1 MIHSRIPAFYTE
13 IKLTLFVFG
22 INLGISSGF
31 LILGYIPTS
40 VFRIRYPVLGAH
52 SALCRA
58 FPRCWMKKRLLY
70 LHPARARNCSVS
82 CPLGPSSCKWP
93 VTWGEEE
100 IRAWVSSV
108 GKTWFNC
115 KLWKVLQL
123 WMTWVS
129 FKSSSNTRVSFFLL
143 GKTKVPNARSTVSF
157 VLSFAGKDLES
168 PSKEPQMR
176 NRPLQYSP
184 IVWLGKRSLVF
195 QPYNEELAYIPK
207 SRELGNPT
215 LPSPS
220 ENKQQYP

>member
-31 LILGYIPTS
+31 LIFGYIPTS

-70 LHPARARNCSVS
+70 LHPAQARNCSVS
-82 CPLGPSSCKWP
+82 CPLGPSGCKWP

-108 GKTWFNC
+108 GKTWFKC

-129 FKSSSNTRVSFFLL
+129 SNHLQTPEFLFSYWARLNFQMQGLQLVLFF
-143 GKTKVPNARSTVSF
+143 
-157 VLSFAGKDLES
+157 
-168 PSKEPQMR
+168 
-176 NRPLQYSP
+176 PLQGR
-184 IVWLGKRSLVF
+184 I
-195 QPYNEELAYIPK
+195 
-207 SRELGNPT
+207 
-215 LPSPS
+215 
-220 ENKQQYP
+220 